1 MICLPLFRCLVA
13 LAFGAF
19 ALACSEGEGRAAA
32 RVADASP
39 FDAERAFSHLERQ
52 VAFGPRVPG
61 TEGHRRQLEWMQSF
75 LAERSD
81 TVLLQP
87 FSHVAESGDTLR
99 LTNVFARFRPDAR
112 DRILLIAHWDTR
124 PRADQSPRRADRD
137 LPVPG
142 ANDGASG
149 TAVLLEIAEVLRQ
162 HRPPMGVDLLF
173 VDGED
178 FGPGERDMYL
188 GAKHFARNLP
198 PGYQPLYG
206 VLLDMVGDRDLR
218 FPVEG
223 YSARYAPEVVRRV
236 WDLARE
242 MGYGHVF
249 VNETGPYIS
258 DDHIPLNEAGIRT
271 IDIIDFDYGPG
282 HRYWHTPEDVPANTS
297 AESLGIVGRVMTE
310 LIRRGG

>member
-1 MICLPLFRCLVA
+1 MGSVD
-13 LAFGAF
+13 G
-19 ALACSEGEGRAAA
+19 
-32 RVADASP
+32 SP
-39 FDAERAFSHLERQ
+39 FIAERAFAHLERQ
-52 VAFGPRVPG
+52 VAFGPRIPG
-61 TEGHRRQLEWMQSF
+61 TEGHRRQLQWMQRF
-75 LAERSD
+75 LAERAD

-87 FSHVAESGDTLR
+87 FTHVAESGDTLR

-112 DRILLIAHWDTR
+112 DRILLITHWDTR
-124 PRADQSPRRADRD
+124 PQADQSSRREDRG

-162 HRPPMGVDLLF
+162 HSPPMGVDLLF

-188 GAKHFARNLP
+188 GAKHFARNQP

-223 YSARYAPEVVRRV
+223 YSSRYAPEVVRRV

-242 MGYGHVF
+242 MGYGDVL
-249 VNETGPYIS
+249 VNEGGPYIS
-258 DDHIPLNEAGIRT
+258 DDHLPLNEAGIRT

>member
-1 MICLPLFRCLVA
+1 MTCLPWFRLLVA
-13 LAFGAF
+13 LALGASIP
-19 ALACSEGEGRAAA
+19 ACSEGEGS
-32 RVADASP
+32 ASTGSGNGSS
-39 FDAERAFSHLERQ
+39 FDAERAFAHLERQ
-52 VAFGPRVPG
+52 VAFGPRIPG
-61 TEGHRRQLEWMQSF
+61 TEGHRRQLQWMQSF
-75 LAERSD
+75 LAERAD
-81 TVLLQP
+81 TVLSQH
-87 FSHVAESGDTLR
+87 FSHVTQAGDTLR

-124 PRADQSPRRADRD
+124 PQADQSPRREDRG

-149 TAVLLEIAEVLRQ
+149 TAVILEIAEVLRQ
-162 HRPPMGVDLLF
+162 QRPPIGVDLLF

-178 FGPGERDMYL
+178 FGPGEGDMYL
-188 GAKHFARNLP
+188 GAKHFARNQP
-198 PGYQPLYG
+198 PSYQPLYG

-218 FPVEG
+218 LPVEG
-223 YSARYAPEVVRRV
+223 NSARYAPEVVRRV

-242 MGYGHVF
+242 MGYGDVF
-249 VNETGPYIS
+249 VNEVGPYIS

-282 HRYWHTPEDVPANTS
+282 HRYWHTREDVPANTS
-297 AESLGIVGRVMTE
+297 AQSLGIVGRVMTE